1 MPPESPKSRPAD
13 FVGFKPT
20 DASVADIGPLFRQYA
35 VTQGR
40 VEPATGWFDLVAYV
54 VANPNTNIRAMIMQP
69 EHRSIL
75 EMANNPVSV
84 AEVAAALDLAVGIVR
99 VLLGDLLEHKLISV
113 SQPPP
118 PHAPATDLVLRKVLH
133 GLRNL

>member
-1 MPPESPKSRPAD
+1 MLPDPAQLRPEDPVS
-13 FVGFKPT
+13 F
-20 DASVADIGPLFRQYA
+20 DAIDAGVEDIGPLFRQYA

-40 VEPATGWFDLVAYV
+40 VEPATGWFDLVAYIV
-54 VANPNTNIRAMIMQP
+54 TNRNMSTRTMIMQP

-75 EMANNPVSV
+75 AMANNPISV
-84 AEVAAALDLAVGIVR
+84 AEVAAALNLAVGIVR
-99 VLLGDLLEHKLISV
+99 VLLGDLLEHKMISV

-118 PHAPATDLVLRKVLH
+118 PHAPSTDLVLRKVLH